1 MWFPGQSEI
10 KIPPL
15 LDLDSRVTID
25 NAIEEAS
32 PMPTEDGFDLTHP
45 LPQFPADQDQQGI
58 ENAPDE
64 GVATSRVSKA
74 SILIAAGTATG
85 IAVLAMGNPVALL
98 AEVSAALVGNSSPQS
113 TPVIQSA
120 ADAPVPSD
128 AVTRA
133 LPLTTGDAPT
143 RDENIASEPAAK
155 DQAQRSEPPSEA
167 LFMQFQAWAAEQDA
181 QARGGP
187 VQPGQNPLA
196 NVEKDVPAP
205 AAENVQTPHRL
216 VQKRRQIRGRPQRT
230 GRGTHAKP
238 PKTNR
243 GNAKRTR
250 TTSARAR
257 CPRTGSVR
265 AKSPR
270 AVVLAEF
277 RPAQLDLVLAT
288 TNMTVS

>member
-32 PMPTEDGFDLTHP
+32 PMPTEDGFDPTHP

-98 AEVSAALVGNSSPQS
+98 AEVSAALVGNSSPQP

-187 VQPGQNPLA
+187 AQAVQNPLA
-196 NVEKDVPAP
+196 DVAKDVPAP
-205 AAENVQTPHRL
+205 AAENVQTPRRL
-216 VQKRRQIRGRPQRT
+216 VQKHRQVRAARNAWAEVRT
-230 GRGTHAKP
+230 QNLRKQIGGTQ
-238 PKTNR
+238 
-243 GNAKRTR
+243 
-250 TTSARAR
+250 SARAQR
-257 CPRTGSVR
+257 PPVQDARAQDPSGQNPQGPSFLPSFGPR
-265 AKSPR
+265 
-270 AVVLAEF
+270 
-277 RPAQLDLVLAT
+277 
-288 TNMTVS
+288 N